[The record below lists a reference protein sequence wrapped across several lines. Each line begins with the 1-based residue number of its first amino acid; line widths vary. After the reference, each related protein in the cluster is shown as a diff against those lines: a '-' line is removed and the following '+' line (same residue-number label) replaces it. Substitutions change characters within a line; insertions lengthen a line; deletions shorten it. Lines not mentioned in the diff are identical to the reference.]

1 MKKIL
6 NYTIR
11 NEKEETEIENK
22 IYYYQQDCSI
32 KIRQKDKEIAEIKR
46 QLEHASAQLECVT
59 RDNLNK
65 DNEIVFKD
73 EKNKKTIKTLQKE
86 VDDLKS
92 AKKELASRIGGL
104 VRTKQNSENLIKE
117 LKETVSKLTIEKEK
131 ILKQLKQGHIK
142 LSPKEYEQKI
152 TTVELQKAKL
162 NSR

>member
-1 MKKIL
+1 MKKI
-6 NYTIR
+6 
-11 NEKEETEIENK
+11 
-22 IYYYQQDCSI
+22 
-32 KIRQKDKEIAEIKR
+32 
-46 QLEHASAQLECVT
+46 
-59 RDNLNK
+59 
-65 DNEIVFKD
+65 
-73 EKNKKTIKTLQKE
+73 KKL
-86 VDDLKS
+86 LKS

>member
-22 IYYYQQDCSI
+22 IYYYQRDCTNKI
-32 KIRQKDKEIAEIKR
+32 KQKDKEIAEIKR
-46 QLEHASAQLECVT
+46 QLEFAKTQVDCIT
-59 RDNLNK
+59 RDNLSK
-65 DNEIVFKD
+65 DNEIIFKD

-92 AKKELASRIGGL
+92 EKKELSSRIGGL
-104 VRTKQNSENLIKE
+104 VRTKNISEKLIKE

-131 ILKQLKQGHIK
+131 ILKQLKQGHIQ

-152 TTVELQKAKL
+152 TTVELQKAKI

>member
-22 IYYYQQDCSI
+22 IYYYQRDCI
-32 KIRQKDKEIAEIKR
+32 NKIRQKDKEIAEIKR

-104 VRTKQNSENLIKE
+104 VRTKQNSEKLIKE

-131 ILKQLKQGHIK
+131 ILKQGHIQ

>member
-22 IYYYQQDCSI
+22 IYYYQRDCTN

-46 QLEHASAQLECVT
+46 QLEFAKTQVDCIT
-59 RDNLNK
+59 RDNLSK

-92 AKKELASRIGGL
+92 EKKELSSRIGGL
-104 VRTKQNSENLIKE
+104 VRTKNISEKLIKE

-131 ILKQLKQGHIK
+131 ILKQLKQGHIQ

-152 TTVELQKAKL
+152 TTVELQKAKI